1 MKFILDTQI
10 ERNSHLAGRH
20 QSATLVSMA
29 MTSRLTIHFKSI
41 TWVWFPAAAVNI
53 ETRAAA
59 EAV

>member
-10 ERNSHLAGRH
+10 KRKSHLAGRH
-20 QSATLVSMA
+20 QSATLASMA
-29 MTSRLTIHFKSI
+29 MTSKLTIHFKSI